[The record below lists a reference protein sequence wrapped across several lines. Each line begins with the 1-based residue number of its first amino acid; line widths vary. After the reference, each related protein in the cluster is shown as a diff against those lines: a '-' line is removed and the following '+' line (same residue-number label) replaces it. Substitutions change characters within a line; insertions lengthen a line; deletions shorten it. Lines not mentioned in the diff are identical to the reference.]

1 MHYFIQTEIVWVPN
15 EGQEYPDLIPKN
27 APFFY
32 IPEGKYKLVYGNL
45 KQDCLF
51 GKNTFRICLDLL
63 GTNVTA
69 KKVSFDKGYSYS
81 PSDINWFW
89 EFIKKN
95 TTML

>member
-1 MHYFIQTEIVWVPN
+1 LHYFIQTEIVWVPN

-51 GKNTFRICLDLL
+51 GKNTMFRLTWDKC
-63 GTNVTA
+63 NS
-69 KKVSFDKGYSYS
+69 KKRIF
-81 PSDINWFW
+81 
-89 EFIKKN
+89 
-95 TTML
+95 